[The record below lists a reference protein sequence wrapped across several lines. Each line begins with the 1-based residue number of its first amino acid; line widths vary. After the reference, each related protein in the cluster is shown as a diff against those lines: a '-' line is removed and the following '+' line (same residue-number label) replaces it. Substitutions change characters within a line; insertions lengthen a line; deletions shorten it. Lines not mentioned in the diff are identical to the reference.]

1 MNMHHQ
7 SGLTLLELLL
17 AMVLGLVVLG
27 GSIVVFG
34 STTVSSRGT
43 LDQIKLNQQL
53 AALMSV
59 MTDDIRRAGYW
70 GNQTVAN
77 FTDPTTSPFH
87 QMDNTQLEV
96 HAANVQVAANSNVGG
111 ECVVY
116 TYDMDDDGLLDDA
129 EIVGFR
135 LNGAVAQMRI
145 NGDIANN
152 ARHDSCNDADDNWAN
167 LTDPSIVSVD
177 VLNFGLGS
185 SACLNAREPD
195 LVDNDGVNGV
205 DDAAEADCY
214 DQVPAVDSGD
224 VTVET
229 RQVTIVLTGSLV
241 SDPTVRATLTQDVR
255 VRNDLIKVR

>member
-1 MNMHHQ
+1 MNLHHQ
-7 SGLTLLELLL
+7 SGLTILELLL

-34 STTVSSRGT
+34 STAISSMGT

-59 MTDDIRRAGYW
+59 MTGDIRRAGYW

-77 FTDPTTSPFH
+77 FTDPTTNPFH
-87 QMDNTQLEV
+87 QMNNTQLEV
-96 HAANVQVAANSNVGG
+96 HAANVQVAANSNAGG
-111 ECVVY
+111 ECIVY

-145 NGDIANN
+145 NGDTANN

-167 LTDPSIVSVD
+167 LTDPSLVTVD
-177 VLNFGLGS
+177 VLNFDLGS
-185 SACLNAREPD
+185 SDCLNAREPD

-214 DQVPAVDSGD
+214 AQVPAANSGD

-241 SDPTVRATLTQDVR
+241 GDPTVQATLTQDVR
-255 VRNDLIKVR
+255 VRNDLLKVR